1 MKKHF
6 NIGIFGRVQGMFF
19 RATAKEQA
27 DLLGIV
33 GFAQNKDDGSVYIEV
48 EGEKNKLDKFLKWC
62 YKGPSMAEVE
72 KVEITEDKLKNF
84 LQFEVY

>member
-1 MKKHF
+1 MRKHF
-6 NIGIFGRVQGMFF
+6 NIKVFGRVQGIFY

-27 DLLGIV
+27 EKLNIT
-33 GFAQNKDDGSVYIEV
+33 GFARNESDGSVYIEA

-62 YKGPSMAEVE
+62 YLGPPLAQVE
-72 KVEITEDKLKNF
+72 KVQITEGALKNF

>member
-6 NIGIFGRVQGMFF
+6 NIKVLGRVQGMFF

-62 YKGPSMAEVE
+62 YLGPPLAQVK
-72 KVEITEDKLKNF
+72 KVTTTESPLKNF
-84 LQFEVY
+84 LQFEIY